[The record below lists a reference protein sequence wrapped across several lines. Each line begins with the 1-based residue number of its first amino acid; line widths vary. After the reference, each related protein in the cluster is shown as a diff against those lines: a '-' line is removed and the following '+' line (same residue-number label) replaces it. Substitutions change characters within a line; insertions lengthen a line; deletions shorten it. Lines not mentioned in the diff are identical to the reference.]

1 MEFDISKVYT
11 ALNADEVKPGSR
23 VIVADDL
30 AALREKVEK
39 NTEQY
44 PFDEINLD
52 KVNPDSNPYR
62 FNVSSISF
70 MLCYLISEPNKPRRM
85 TNRELA
91 KWLAQG
97 NGQWKGSSCGIWL
110 GMSYSY
116 TRDDKKVPDDIMI
129 RGWDEAEWHEPIVQE
144 ADE

>member
-70 MLCYLISEPNKPRRM
+70 MLCYLVSEPKEPRRM

-91 KWLAQG
+91 RWLAQG
-97 NGQWKGSSCGIWL
+97 NGQLRLSSGDIVTSL
-110 GMSYSY
+110 IYTKDNSYVPISY
-116 TRDDKKVPDDIMI
+116 VI
-129 RGWDEAEWHEPIVQE
+129 RGWDEAKWHEPIVQE
-144 ADE
+144 D

>member
-70 MLCYLISEPNKPRRM
+70 MLCYLVSEPKEPRRM

-97 NGQWKGSSCGIWL
+97 NGQCRFTANAVGTA
-110 GMSYSY
+110 YSY
-116 TRDDKKVPDDIMI
+116 GIFDGKEIPDNIKI
-129 RGWDEAEWHEPIVQE
+129 RGWDEEEWHEPVIEE
-144 ADE
+144 AEQ

>member
-30 AALREKVEK
+30 AALREKVEI

-70 MLCYLISEPNKPRRM
+70 MLCYLVSEPKKRKM

-97 NGQWKGSSCGIWL
+97 NGQWRRIANKDTVAL
-110 GMSYSY
+110 SYCYSIF
-116 TRDDKKVPDDIMI
+116 DDKEIPDGIMI
-129 RGWDEAEWHEPIVQE
+129 RGWDETEWHEPEVE
-144 ADE
+144 VSV